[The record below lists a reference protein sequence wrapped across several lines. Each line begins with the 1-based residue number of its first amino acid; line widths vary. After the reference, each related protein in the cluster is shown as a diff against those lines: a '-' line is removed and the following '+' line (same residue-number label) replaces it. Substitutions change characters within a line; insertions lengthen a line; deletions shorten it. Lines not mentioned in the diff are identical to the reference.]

1 MLWVYISESFPDRH
15 RAAALGVLSLANSA
29 ANLLAVYS
37 ALYLM
42 NVMAHCPPDAQVDD
56 DSECSPDAHA
66 TGAAWLFCMMSG
78 TSLLTMAF
86 VATFVDET
94 AGLNLDKLEP
104 SEPNAL
110 CSRLGLC
117 TMGDSERPP
126 PESPPVHVR
135 DGAAPPRR
143 RTTQR
148 HSNSGFGA
156 ATTEPLL
163 A

>member
-1 MLWVYISESFPDRH
+1 MHSCATLRRCLISCSRRLRLWVS
-15 RAAALGVLSLANSA
+15 V
-29 ANLLAVYS
+29 
-37 ALYLM
+37 
-42 NVMAHCPPDAQVDD
+42 
-56 DSECSPDAHA
+56 
-66 TGAAWLFCMMSG
+66 GA
-78 TSLLTMAF
+78 SLLTMAF

-148 HSNSGFGA
+148 HSNSGYGA